1 MSENALMIRESVDLI
16 QIRKQL
22 TSENAILRSR
32 LDEREAYIAEL
43 SAKLKEREA
52 HCKTLRR
59 QRNKYITLLKEQS
72 SREFLTKLTYTSVAV
87 FLMAA
92 TIYALNS
99 IALVVMRWAAFM

>member
-1 MSENALMIRESVDLI
+1 MTNELAVVMQEKLDLI
-16 QIRKQL
+16 QDTRV
-22 TSENAILRSR
+22 LRSR
-32 LDEREAYIAEL
+32 IEEQDVLIAEL
-43 SAKLKEREA
+43 TAKLAEREA

-59 QRNKYITLLKEQS
+59 QRNKYINLLKKQS

-92 TIYALNS
+92 TIYGLNS